1 MWKGVKRCCT
11 RGEGRDTFLAWRAR
25 RRQRKRRKRTAR
37 HTIAARAMPRRGRAM
52 LDSVRV
58 RLTFWYAGLLA
69 LFLVLLSLITY
80 FIFWRSTLQRTDS
93 NLAELSEAFLTT
105 VQAEM
110 LDNHGLDA
118 AKAAAQ
124 VAIVEHRFRDH
135 VFVVIDPKGGVLTSS
150 QELPNEEVPV
160 GLLSSAPFQ
169 KLLADSANAGRL
181 FENMKGGRSGYRA
194 FVRKFPLKGQTYTL
208 VILQSLYA
216 QDEML
221 EEVRQTFAWVIP
233 MAIFLASIGGYFWAR
248 KSLAPVVAMSS
259 QAGRIGAENLH
270 ERLPIQNAKDELGR
284 LAASFNE
291 LLERVDQSFERQ
303 RRFMSDASHELRT
316 PAAIL
321 RGESEVALSRT
332 ERPAEEYRESLAVL
346 HAEAQRLTQIVE
358 DLFTLTRADAGQYP
372 LSPKEFYLDEL
383 VADCTHAAR
392 SLALAKQI
400 SLTCEVPEELPIRA
414 DEALLRRMILNLLD
428 NAIKYTPARGRIA
441 VSCERSGNEYALNVT
456 DSGPGIPKDLHER
469 VFERFFR
476 ADKARTRAENDGGG
490 AGLGLSIARWI
501 AEAHHG
507 RLVLARSDSS
517 GSTFTALLPA
527 QVPAASAVAP
537 ATR

>member
-1 MWKGVKRCCT
+1 
-11 RGEGRDTFLAWRAR
+11 
-25 RRQRKRRKRTAR
+25 
-37 HTIAARAMPRRGRAM
+37 M

-58 RLTFWYAGLLA
+58 RLTLWYTGLLA

-93 NLAELSEAFLTT
+93 NLAELSEAFLST

-110 LDNHGLDA
+110 LDSHGPDA
-118 AKAAAQ
+118 PRLAVQ
-124 VAIVEHRFRDH
+124 EAIVEHHYRDH
-135 VFVVIDPKGGVLTSS
+135 VFAVFDPSGGILASS
-150 QELPNEEVPV
+150 QEAPNEKARAD
-160 GLLSSAPFQ
+160 LFSSASFRE
-169 KLLADSANAGRL
+169 LRERSEAGDRH
-181 FENMKGGRSGYRA
+181 FGNVEGGRSGYRGVA
-194 FVRKFPLKGQTYTL
+194 GKFSLKGQPYTL
-208 VILQSLYA
+208 VILQSLHP
-216 QDEML
+216 QNEML
-221 EEVRQTFAWVIP
+221 EEVRATFAWVIP
-233 MAIFLASIGGYFWAR
+233 IAIFLASLGGYFLAR

-259 QAGRIGAENLH
+259 QAGRISAKNLH

-332 ERPAEEYRESLAVL
+332 ERPAEEYRESLTVL
-346 HAEAQRLTQIVE
+346 NAEAQRLTQIVE

-372 LSPKEFYLDEL
+372 LSPHEFYLDEL

-392 SLALAKQI
+392 SLASAKQI
-400 SLTCEVPEELPIRA
+400 SLTCEVPEELLIRA

-428 NAIKYTPARGRIA
+428 NAIKYTPAGGRVT
-441 VSCERSGNEYALNVT
+441 VSCGRSGAEYALSVT
-456 DSGPGIPKDLHER
+456 DSGEGIPAELQQR

-476 ADKARTRAENDGGG
+476 VDKARTRSEQDGGG

-507 RLVLARSDSS
+507 RLILARSDSS
-517 GSTFTALLPA
+517 GSTFSALLPA
-527 QVPAASAVAP
+527 QVSVPSSAASL
-537 ATR
+537 TR

>member
-1 MWKGVKRCCT
+1 
-11 RGEGRDTFLAWRAR
+11 
-25 RRQRKRRKRTAR
+25 
-37 HTIAARAMPRRGRAM
+37 M

-58 RLTFWYAGLLA
+58 RLTLWYTGLLA

-93 NLAELSEAFLTT
+93 NLAELSEAFLST

-110 LDNHGLDA
+110 LESHGPDA
-118 AKAAAQ
+118 PRLAVQ
-124 VAIVEHRFRDH
+124 EAIVEHHYRDH
-135 VFVVIDPKGGVLTSS
+135 VFAVFDPSGGILASS
-150 QELPNEEVPV
+150 QEAPNEKAAVD
-160 GLLSSAPFQ
+160 LFSSASFRE
-169 KLLADSANAGRL
+169 LRERAVGGDRHFGNV
-181 FENMKGGRSGYRA
+181 EGGRSGYRG
-194 FVRKFPLKGQTYTL
+194 VGGKFPLKGQLYTL
-208 VILQSLYA
+208 VIRQSLHP
-216 QDEML
+216 QNEML
-221 EEVRQTFAWVIP
+221 EEVRATFAWVIP
-233 MAIFLASIGGYFWAR
+233 IAIFLASLGGYFLAR

-259 QAGRIGAENLH
+259 QAGRISAKNLH

-372 LSPKEFYLDEL
+372 LSPHEFYLDEL

-392 SLALAKQI
+392 SLASAKQI
-400 SLTCEVPEELPIRA
+400 NLTCEVPEELPIRA

-428 NAIKYTPARGRIA
+428 NAIKYTPAGGRVT
-441 VSCERSGNEYALNVT
+441 VSCGRSGAEYARSVT
-456 DSGPGIPKDLHER
+456 DSG
-469 VFERFFR
+469 
-476 ADKARTRAENDGGG
+476 
-490 AGLGLSIARWI
+490 
-501 AEAHHG
+501 
-507 RLVLARSDSS
+507 
-517 GSTFTALLPA
+517 GSTFSALLPA
-527 QVPAASAVAP
+527 QVSAPSTAASL
-537 ATR
+537 TR

>member
-1 MWKGVKRCCT
+1 
-11 RGEGRDTFLAWRAR
+11 
-25 RRQRKRRKRTAR
+25 
-37 HTIAARAMPRRGRAM
+37 M

-58 RLTFWYAGLLA
+58 RLTLWYTGLLA

-80 FIFWRSTLQRTDS
+80 FIFWRSTLQRTDN
-93 NLAELSEAFLTT
+93 NLAELSEAFLST

-110 LDNHGLDA
+110 LDSHGADA
-118 AKAAAQ
+118 TKLAAQ
-124 VAIVEHRFRDH
+124 EAIVEHRFRDH
-135 VFVVIDPKGGVLTSS
+135 VFAVLDSKGGLLTSS
-150 QELPNEEVPV
+150 QDLPNEVVPA
-160 GLLSSAPFQ
+160 GLLSSTAFQ
-169 KLLADSANAGRL
+169 KLLSDSANAQRL
-181 FENMKGGRSGYRA
+181 FENLKRGRGGYRA
-194 FVRKFPLKGQTYTL
+194 FVRKFPLRGQTYTL
-208 VILQSLYA
+208 VILQSLHP
-216 QDEML
+216 QNEML
-221 EEVRQTFAWVIP
+221 EEVQQTFAWVIP
-233 MAIFLASIGGYFWAR
+233 IAIILASMGGYFLAR
-248 KSLAPVVAMSS
+248 KSLAPVMAMSS

-284 LAASFNE
+284 LAASFNA

-332 ERPAEEYRESLAVL
+332 ERSAEEYRESLAVL

-400 SLTCEVPEELPIRA
+400 TLTCEVPEELPIRG

-428 NAIKYTPARGRIA
+428 NAIKYTPAGGRVT
-441 VSCERSGNEYALNVT
+441 VSCERSGDEYALKVT
-456 DSGPGIPKDLHER
+456 DSGPGIPEDLQQR

-476 ADKARTRAENDGGG
+476 ADKARTRSERDGGG

-507 RLVLARSDSS
+507 RLILARSDSS

-527 QVPAASAVAP
+527 HVQAASAVAP
-537 ATR
+537 LTR

>member
-1 MWKGVKRCCT
+1 
-11 RGEGRDTFLAWRAR
+11 
-25 RRQRKRRKRTAR
+25 
-37 HTIAARAMPRRGRAM
+37 M

-58 RLTFWYAGLLA
+58 RLTLWYTGLLA

-80 FIFWRSTLQRTDS
+80 FIFWRSTLQRTDI
-93 NLAELSEAFLTT
+93 NLAELSEAFLST

-110 LDNHGLDA
+110 LDNHGPDA
-118 AKAAAQ
+118 VKLAAQ
-124 VAIVEHRFRDH
+124 EAIVEHRFRDH
-135 VFVVIDPKGGVLTSS
+135 VFAVLDPKGRVLTSS
-150 QELPNEEVPV
+150 QESPNEQVPA
-160 GLLSSAPFQ
+160 GLLSSAAFQ
-169 KLLADSANAGRL
+169 ELLANSASAERAIL
-181 FENMKGGRSGYRA
+181 NMKGGRSGYRA
-194 FVRKFPLKGQTYTL
+194 LVRKFPLKGQTYTL
-208 VILQSLYA
+208 VILQSLHA

-233 MAIFLASIGGYFWAR
+233 IAIFLASIGGYFLAR

-270 ERLPIQNAKDELGR
+270 ERLPIQNAKDELGG
-284 LAASFNE
+284 LAAAFNA

-372 LSPKEFYLDEL
+372 LSPKDFYVDEL
-383 VADCTHAAR
+383 VTDCTHAAR
-392 SLALAKQI
+392 SLAAAKRI
-400 SLTCEVPEELPIRA
+400 TLTCEVPEDLPIRA

-428 NAIKYTPARGRIA
+428 NAIKYTPAGGRVA
-441 VSCERSGNEYALNVT
+441 VSCQRSGHEYALKVT
-456 DSGPGIPKDLHER
+456 DSGPGIPGDLHQR

-501 AEAHHG
+501 AEAHQG
-507 RLVLARSDSS
+507 RLLLERSDSS

-527 QVPAASAVAP
+527 QVSVASAAAP
-537 ATR
+537 GTR

>member
-1 MWKGVKRCCT
+1 
-11 RGEGRDTFLAWRAR
+11 
-25 RRQRKRRKRTAR
+25 
-37 HTIAARAMPRRGRAM
+37 M

-58 RLTFWYAGLLA
+58 RLTLWYTGLLA

-80 FIFWRSTLQRTDS
+80 FIFWRSTLQRTDV

-105 VQAEM
+105 AHAEVA
-110 LDNHGLDA
+110 DSPGPDA
-118 AKAAAQ
+118 VKLATEE
-124 VAIVEHRFRDH
+124 AIVEHRFRDH
-135 VFVVIDPKGGVLTSS
+135 VFAVIDVKGGLLASS
-150 QELPNEEVPV
+150 QDLPNEDVPA
-160 GLLSSAPFQ
+160 GLLTSEGFQ
-169 KLLADSANAGRL
+169 KLLANSAGAERR
-181 FENMKGGRSGYRA
+181 FENVKGGRSGYRA

-208 VILQSLYA
+208 AILQSLHP
-216 QDEML
+216 QNEML
-221 EEVRQTFAWVIP
+221 EEVQTTFAWVIP
-233 MAIFLASIGGYFWAR
+233 IAIVLASIGGYFLAR
-248 KSLAPVVAMSS
+248 KSLAPVMAMSR

-284 LAASFNE
+284 LAASFNQ

-321 RGESEVALSRT
+321 RGESEVALSRS

-372 LSPKEFYLDEL
+372 LSPRDIYLDEL
-383 VADCTHAAR
+383 VADCAHAAR
-392 SLALAKQI
+392 SLALAKKI
-400 SLTCEVPEELPIRA
+400 TLTCELPEELAIRA

-428 NAIKYTPARGRIA
+428 NAIKYTPAGGRVTVA
-441 VSCERSGNEYALNVT
+441 CERSGNEYAVSVT
-456 DSGPGIPKDLHER
+456 DSGAGIPEDLQQK

-476 ADKARTRAENDGGG
+476 VDKARTRMENDGGG

-507 RLVLARSDSS
+507 RLILARSDSN

-527 QVPAASAVAP
+527 PVAVPSTAATL
-537 ATR
+537 TR

>member
-1 MWKGVKRCCT
+1 
-11 RGEGRDTFLAWRAR
+11 
-25 RRQRKRRKRTAR
+25 
-37 HTIAARAMPRRGRAM
+37 M

-58 RLTFWYAGLLA
+58 RLTLWYTGLLA

-93 NLAELSEAFLTT
+93 NLAELSEAFLST

-110 LDNHGLDA
+110 LDDHGPEA
-118 AKAAAQ
+118 PRMAVQ
-124 VAIVEHRFRDH
+124 EAIVEHHYRDH
-135 VFVVIDPKGGVLTSS
+135 VFAILDSKGVLLASS
-150 QELPNEEVPV
+150 KDLPGEAVPA
-160 GLLSSAPFQ
+160 GLLASESFQ
-169 KLLADSANAGRL
+169 KLLWLDSGEVDRQFRKIN
-181 FENMKGGRSGYRA
+181 GGRSGYRA
-194 FVRKFPLKGQTYTL
+194 VVRRFSLRGQIYTL
-208 VILQSLYA
+208 VILQSLHA
-216 QDEML
+216 QQEML
-221 EEVRQTFAWVIP
+221 EEVRVTFAWVIP
-233 MAIFLASIGGYFWAR
+233 VAILLASVGGYFLAR

-259 QAGRIGAENLH
+259 QAGRISAKNLH

-372 LSPKEFYLDEL
+372 LSPQEFYLDEL

-392 SLALAKQI
+392 SLASAKQI
-400 SLTCEVPEELPIRA
+400 ILTCEVPEELPIRA

-428 NAIKYTPARGRIA
+428 NAIKYTPAGGR
-441 VSCERSGNEYALNVT
+441 VTVTCERSGAEYALSVT
-456 DSGPGIPKDLHER
+456 DSGEGIPAELQQR

-476 ADKARTRAENDGGG
+476 VDKARTRSEHDGGG

-507 RLVLARSDSS
+507 RLMLVRSDSS
-517 GSTFTALLPA
+517 GSTFRALLPA
-527 QVPAASAVAP
+527 QVSVESAAAP
-537 ATR
+537 LTR